1 MKIYNSLTRQKEDFI
16 PIDPNEIKIY
26 ACGPTVYNYIHIGNA
41 RPLIVFDTLRRY
53 LKYLGYQ
60 VKFVQ
65 NFTDID
71 DKMIN
76 RANQEGITVK
86 ELADEYIAQYNIDAR
101 GLNVMEADIHPK
113 ATENID
119 AIIEIVSKLIDK
131 GYAYESKGDVYF
143 SAKADKEYG
152 KLSHQPLE
160 DLEAGARID
169 ISEQKR
175 DPMDFALWKAQ
186 KPGEPAWDSPWGKGR
201 PGWHIECSAMA
212 NRYLGTTIDIHGGG
226 QDLLFPHHE
235 NEVAQSECANGAPLA
250 RYWMHNGY
258 INVDNRKMS
267 KSLNNFFTVRE
278 VSQEFDY
285 EVIRFFMLSAQYRS
299 PVNFSKELM
308 EQAKN
313 ALDRLY
319 NCLLSLKFMAEN
331 TEISQATEEEK
342 KQFESISAL
351 ENEFK
356 AAMDD
361 DLNTANAIAVL
372 FDMVK
377 AINTAF
383 SENEAHSKEVLE
395 RCSALLK
402 KLGDVLGILN
412 KDLAVNSD
420 TEIEQ
425 LIEERQ
431 AARKQKD
438 WAKADAI
445 RDQLAAMDIILED
458 TPLGVKWKRK

>member
-186 KPGEPAWDSPWGKGR
+186 K
-201 PGWHIECSAMA
+201 
-212 NRYLGTTIDIHGGG
+212 
-226 QDLLFPHHE
+226 
-235 NEVAQSECANGAPLA
+235 
-250 RYWMHNGY
+250 
-258 INVDNRKMS
+258 
-267 KSLNNFFTVRE
+267 
-278 VSQEFDY
+278 
-285 EVIRFFMLSAQYRS
+285 
-299 PVNFSKELM
+299 
-308 EQAKN
+308 
-313 ALDRLY
+313 
-319 NCLLSLKFMAEN
+319 LSL
-331 TEISQATEEEK
+331 IH
-342 KQFESISAL
+342 I
-351 ENEFK
+351 
-356 AAMDD
+356 
-361 DLNTANAIAVL
+361 
-372 FDMVK
+372 
-377 AINTAF
+377 
-383 SENEAHSKEVLE
+383 
-395 RCSALLK
+395 
-402 KLGDVLGILN
+402 
-412 KDLAVNSD
+412 
-420 TEIEQ
+420 
-425 LIEERQ
+425 
-431 AARKQKD
+431 
-438 WAKADAI
+438 
-445 RDQLAAMDIILED
+445 
-458 TPLGVKWKRK
+458 